1 MQNINPFQI
10 AENIGKMGNNPQ
22 QILMNMLAQDPS
34 AQQTMEQLK
43 NASGG
48 ASPEQIA
55 KQLAKQ
61 NGISEQQ
68 LMQLYNK
75 LKRQYIPI
83 GDAD

>member
-68 LMQLYNK
+68 LMKLYNK
-75 LKRQYIPI
+75 FKR
-83 GDAD
+83 